1 MKLRPTLWLAAC
13 LVVGIV
19 VGAAWPPPPIPRS
32 QQVADEAI
40 PLPSADQLS
49 RFSADSFQAARTT
62 AKWLGDKSEG
72 AASGSGEW
80 RLAGVLT
87 SATPAILVL
96 KSGAGQIDRFIVGS
110 TLPDGSELISIDR
123 GKATTE
129 LDSCRRVYQ
138 MYRDQ
143 PVETSTACGDPISN
157 SEQEQV
163 NP

>member
-32 QQVADEAI
+32 QQVTDEAI
-40 PLPSADQLS
+40 PLPGADQLS

-96 KSGAGQIDRFIVGS
+96 KSGGDIGRFAVGS
-110 TLPDGSELISIDR
+110 TLPDGSKLTLIDK
-123 GKATTE
+123 GKVVTE

-138 MYRDQ
+138 MYRDR
-143 PVETSTACGDPISN
+143 PIESSTECGDPISN
-157 SEQEQV
+157 TQQV
-163 NP
+163 QP

>member
-32 QQVADEAI
+32 QQVTDEAI
-40 PLPSADQLS
+40 PLPGADQLS

-123 GKATTE
+123 GKVTTE